1 MRRDRAS
8 QSDSG
13 SCVPDLS
20 SRAGCGET
28 SARDAGGAFL
38 HITLVAPTDRQRRLS
53 PGTWQW
59 EGEAGAGTQTSP
71 LCPSHFRAP
80 EQSQRSR
87 RREAFQRTQRGVRL
101 ILIAEDTIHFRHR
114 SQKLLSWIWTE
125 RFLPEEGVPGGMPKR
140 EAERKINSKCLTL
153 CSVTPRAC

>member
-1 MRRDRAS
+1 
-8 QSDSG
+8 
-13 SCVPDLS
+13 
-20 SRAGCGET
+20 
-28 SARDAGGAFL
+28 
-38 HITLVAPTDRQRRLS
+38 TLVAPTDRQRRLS

-125 RFLPEEGVPGGMPKR
+125 RFLPEEASSTATKNDRHLLFRRLDEGHFCV
-140 EAERKINSKCLTL
+140 SDT
-153 CSVTPRAC
+153 